1 MIKPIEITS
10 AGGTITL
17 DTSLGYSAFLLYT
30 SAPVALLASVNVVT
44 NPNPIQQVKPIPI
57 FYNGDINLS
66 GNTFTIVGSNVN
78 QGLCK
83 KEFKVDLVSDGTNV
97 TAVFDANDVEQPA
110 SVLGTNGLAAAT
122 SGTVSFE
129 AGIDKN
135 FIRIAGTTSASGN
148 IVYQATG
155 TPTDNDWFLLLWN
168 AQLTLGANNLTIF
181 GQSVTAAEALGANFA
196 VFTFYDLANTAWRSF
211 KISGTAGLAG
221 LGNLPARTL
230 IANPTAASAAATTI
244 AANKNGQVSI
254 MEGGTLKFSTL
265 IAESFDVA
273 PLFAPQYATITI
285 PQAQVLTS
293 GVTPVSLVSAIP
305 TPDVGFYV
313 HVIDINLKKQS
324 ATGYATNTDF
334 AVRHIGAANPIRR
347 KSGILAQAQNKYIL
361 QQIGGT
367 LTGSQVLPAVSL
379 EAYTETGDPTGT
391 GGDIVLEIFYTIKP
405 Y

>member
-1 MIKPIEITS
+1 MIKEIEITS
-10 AGGTITL
+10 AGGTLTIDTTL
-17 DTSLGYSAFLLYT
+17 PYSAYILTT
-30 SAPVALLASVNVVT
+30 SGTVTLAASVNVVT
-44 NPNPIQQVKPIPI
+44 NPTPITRAKPIAI

-66 GNTFTIVGSNVN
+66 GNTFTVVGSNVN
-78 QGLCK
+78 QGLAK
-83 KEFKVDLVSDGTNV
+83 KKFSVQLASDGT
-97 TAVFDANDVEQPA
+97 TEIAVFDADDVEEPA
-110 SVLGTNGLAAAT
+110 VVLGTNGLAVAT

-135 FIRIAGTTSASGN
+135 FIRVAGTTSASGN

-230 IANPTAASAAATTI
+230 IANPTASSAAATTI

-265 IAESFDVA
+265 IAESFDAA

-293 GVTPVSLVSAIP
+293 GVTPVSLASAIP

-347 KSGILAQAQNKYIL
+347 KAGILAQAQNKYIL

-367 LTGSQVLPAVSL
+367 LTGTQVLPAVSL
-379 EAYTETGDPTGT
+379 EAYTETGNPTGT

>member
-30 SAPVALLASVNVVT
+30 SAPVTLLASVNVVT

-181 GQSVTAAEALGANFA
+181 GQSVTAAEALGANIA
-196 VFTFYDLANTAWRSF
+196 VFTWYDGLVWRSF

-230 IANPTAASAAATTI
+230 IANPTASSAAATTI

-285 PQAQVLTS
+285 PQAQVQAS
-293 GVTPVSLVSAIP
+293 GTPISLASIIP
-305 TPDVGFYV
+305 APSTGFYI
-313 HVIDINLKKQS
+313 HVIDINLRKLG
-324 ATGYATNTDF
+324 ATAYTSHQNG
-334 AVRHIGAANPIRR
+334 AVRHIGASNPIRR
-347 KSGILAQAQNKYIL
+347 KQGILGEAQVKQSIDQVVGA
-361 QQIGGT
+361 
-367 LTGSQVLPAVSL
+367 LTGTQVLPAVSL
-379 EAYTETGDPTGT
+379 EYYTEGGNPVGS

-405 Y
+405 F